1 MSIFNLF
8 LINIIE
14 SFELFLLKR
23 KIKKAGGFQG
33 IWNKKTDEEILYS
46 YEDATGWVDISFGIT
61 ESETTIKI
69 ANSSIYRLENYI
81 LPQMKKR
88 NLSYR

>member
-1 MSIFNLF
+1 MNIFTLF
-8 LINIIE
+8 LINTIE
-14 SFELFLLKR
+14 SLELFLLKR

-33 IWNKKTDEEILYS
+33 VWNNKTDEEILYS

-69 ANSSIYRLENYI
+69 ANTCIWRLEEYI

-88 NLSYR
+88 GLPYK